1 MIKTADGIFEV
12 LADPV
17 RRRLIELLSEGPR
30 TAGDLTTAVT
40 REFGVSQPAV
50 SNALRTLRDTD
61 VAECAADGRRRIY
74 TLRPEALAEA
84 EQWLQRRR
92 SLWAG
97 ALESLQTEVARGRRD
112 DRRSRA
118 GERPRK
124 ATA

>member
-1 MIKTADGIFEV
+1 MKTSDGIFEV

-40 REFGVSQPAV
+40 GEFGVSQPAV
-50 SNALRTLRDTD
+50 SNALRMLRDTA
-61 VAECAADGRRRIY
+61 VADCAPDGRRRIY

-84 EQWLQRRR
+84 EQWLHRRR

-97 ALESLQTEVARGRRD
+97 ALEALQTEVARGRRG
-112 DRRSRA
+112 DRSAGAAHRSR
-118 GERPRK
+118 K
-124 ATA
+124 ASA

>member
-1 MIKTADGIFEV
+1 MINHGDGIFEV

-30 TAGDLTTAVT
+30 TAGDLTAAVIG
-40 REFGVSQPAV
+40 EFGVSQPAV
-50 SNALRTLRDTD
+50 SNALRTLREAA
-61 VAECAADGRRRIY
+61 VADCAADGRRRIY
-74 TLRPEALAEA
+74 TLRPDALAEA
-84 EQWLQRRR
+84 EQWLHRRR

-118 GERPRK
+118 GDRPGR